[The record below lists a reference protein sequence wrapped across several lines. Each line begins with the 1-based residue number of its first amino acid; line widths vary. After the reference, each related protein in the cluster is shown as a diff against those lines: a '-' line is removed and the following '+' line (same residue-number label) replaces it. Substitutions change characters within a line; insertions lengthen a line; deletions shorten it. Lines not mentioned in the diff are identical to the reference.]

1 MTYIKIEEHE
11 NKKIKIEINGESADL
26 ASMLAS
32 SILNDE
38 QFCVLVLTAL
48 AVIAEEKTKF
58 PNINLN

>member
-1 MTYIKIEEHE
+1 MEYIRIEKHE
-11 NKKIKIEINGESADL
+11 DEKIKIEMNGEASHL

-38 QFCVLVLTAL
+38 QFCILILTAL

>member
-1 MTYIKIEEHE
+1 MTHIKIEENE
-11 NKKIKIEINGESADL
+11 NHKIKIEINGDAGRL

-32 SILNDE
+32 AILNDE
-38 QFCVLVLTAL
+38 QFCVLILTAL